1 MTFAIPMPA
10 GYRRIAEG
18 RYREVVGLGYH
29 ELVEG
34 MVIEHR
40 PGRTLTEADNVLMTT
55 LSGNDAPIHTD
66 AHYSG
71 QTEWGRPLV
80 CSSITLHIVG
90 GMTVRSTS
98 GLTIANLGFEQV
110 QFTHPVFVGD
120 TLYAETEI
128 TGRRLSRS
136 RPDTGIVT
144 CRTRGHNQDAEA
156 VVTFTRSY
164 FVPINAET
172 VRDRTHY

>member
-1 MTFAIPMPA
+1 MTTDIPMPN

-29 ELVEG
+29 ELPEG

-40 PGRTLTEADNVLMTT
+40 PGRTVTEADNVLMTT
-55 LSGNDAPIHTD
+55 LGGNDAPIHTD
-66 AHYSG
+66 ARYSSL
-71 QTEWGRPLV
+71 TEWGRPLV

-98 GLTIANLGFEQV
+98 GLTLANLGFEEI

-128 TGRRLSRS
+128 TRRRLSTS
-136 RPDTGIVT
+136 RPDTAIVT
-144 CRTRGHNQDAEA
+144 CRTTGHNQHGSA
-156 VVTFTRSY
+156 VVTYTRSF
-164 FVPINAET
+164 FVPVDADAAREQTN
-172 VRDRTHY
+172 Y